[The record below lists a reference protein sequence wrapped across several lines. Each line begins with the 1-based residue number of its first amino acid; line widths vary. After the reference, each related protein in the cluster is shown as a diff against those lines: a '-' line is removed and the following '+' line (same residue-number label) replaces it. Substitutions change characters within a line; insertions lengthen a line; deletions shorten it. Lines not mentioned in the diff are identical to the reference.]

1 MGTIGF
7 PLFLLGRA
15 SGTVILRKLK
25 AHRVL
30 GTYAVINVFLCAI
43 VVLKLGWI
51 SVSAVFLS
59 FLFMS
64 IMYPTIFALGIYG
77 LGKQA
82 KKASGFIVMAI
93 IGGAIM
99 PKIMGYLGDVY
110 NMSVG
115 FLMPLFCFAIV
126 AVYGFSWT
134 KLSKA
139 EGAINISTK
148 GGH

>member
-1 MGTIGF
+1 
-7 PLFLLGRA
+7 
-15 SGTVILRKLK
+15 
-25 AHRVL
+25 VL
-30 GTYAVINVFLCAI
+30 GTYALINVFLCA
-43 VVLKLGWI
+43 VVVFQLGWV
-51 SVSAVFLS
+51 SVIAVFIT

-64 IMYPTIFALGIYG
+64 IMYPTIFTLGIYG
-77 LGKQA
+77 LGAQA

-93 IGGAIM
+93 IGGALM

-115 FLMPLFCFAIV
+115 FLMPLFCFAFV

-139 EGAINISTK
+139 EGVVGIAANK
-148 GGH
+148 GH